1 MTKSRLSALLLL
13 LLTFNLAVL
22 ARFFYWQIVAGEELA
37 VVAQQQ
43 RFQFAEVAASRGE
56 IFSSD
61 NYPLVLNKPAF
72 LIYVYLPHLKETID
86 SLTDKIVP
94 LLNPKKKDSSAADL
108 KKQIKERLSGK
119 NKWVILKRRIN
130 EKTKKEIEK
139 LGINGLGF
147 EREDIRDYPEASM
160 AAHLLGFVGRGQNG
174 KPKGYFGLEGFY
186 NEQLSGSPGL
196 LIEEKNV
203 FGKPIISANRIKE
216 TMRPGLNLQLYL
228 DRTAQFILSNKLK
241 EGLKKYGAKSGW
253 GVITDPRTGGV
264 LAMASFPNYD
274 PEFYFSFDQKLFPNP
289 IVAES
294 FEPGSIFKPLV
305 MATALEQGVVKP
317 ETKCTRCSGPVKIGD
332 DKIETWNGQYH
343 PNCTMKEIIRYS
355 DNVGMVF
362 VAQELGKTKLLAG
375 IKKFG
380 FGQKTEIDLQEEN
393 SPAIRPDNQW
403 YPIDLATLSFGQ
415 GIAVTPIQMVQAFS
429 VLANK
434 GKLVSPKT
442 VKRIWSN
449 HNSHSYQPR
458 QKINR
463 VLSQKTASQIKE
475 MLVDA
480 VENGEAKWAKPKK
493 LIAAG
498 KTGTAQIP
506 IRGHYDKEKTI
517 ASFIGFA
524 PADDPKFVMLISL
537 REPSTSPW
545 GSETAAPLWFA
556 IAERL
561 SYYWN
566 LL

>member
-1 MTKSRLSALLLL
+1 MTKSRFSILLLL
-13 LLTFNLAVL
+13 LLAFNLTVS
-22 ARFFYWQIVAGEELA
+22 ARFFYWQVVAGEELA
-37 VVAQQQ
+37 VAAQQQ
-43 RFQFAEVAASRGE
+43 RFQFAEVTASRGE

-61 NYPLVLNKPAF
+61 SYPLVLNKPAF
-72 LIYVYLPHLKETID
+72 LIYVYLPHLKGTID

-94 LLNPKKKDSSAADL
+94 VLDHEKNSSPAADL
-108 KKQIKERLSGK
+108 KKEIKERLSGK
-119 NKWVILKRRIN
+119 SKWVILRRRIN
-130 EKTKKEIEK
+130 EKTKKEIEN
-139 LGINGLGF
+139 LEINGLGF

-160 AAHLLGFVGRGQNG
+160 AAHLLGFVGRDQSG

-186 NEQLSGSPGL
+186 NQQLSGSPGL

-203 FGKPIISANRIKE
+203 FGKPIISANRVKE

-228 DRTAQFILSNKLK
+228 DRTAQFILADKLK
-241 EGLKKYGAKSGW
+241 EGLEKYGAKSGW
-253 GVITDPRTGGV
+253 GVIIDSQTGGV

-274 PEFYFSFDQKLFPNP
+274 PELYFSFDQKLFPNP
-289 IVAES
+289 IAAES
-294 FEPGSIFKPLV
+294 FEPGSIFKPFV

-317 ETKCTRCSGPVKIGD
+317 ETKCTKCSGPVKIGD
-332 DKIETWNGQYH
+332 DKIETWNGQYR
-343 PNCTMKEIIRYS
+343 PNCTMREIIQYS

-362 VAQELGKTKLLAG
+362 VAQELGKSKLLAG

-393 SPAIRPDNQW
+393 SLAIRPSNQW

-415 GIAVTPIQMVQAFS
+415 GIAVTPIQMVQAFN

-434 GKLVSPKT
+434 GRLISPKI

-449 HNSHSYQPR
+449 RNSHYYQPE
-458 QKINR
+458 QKNRR
-463 VLSQKTASQIKE
+463 VLSQKTTSQMKE
-475 MLVDA
+475 MLVNA

-493 LIAAG
+493 LIVAG

-545 GSETAAPLWFA
+545 GSETAAPLWFT

-561 SYYWN
+561 AYYWN